1 MRAAV
6 AGDVESVKDGFAV
19 LPTGPGLG
27 ITVNEKALE
36 EYKER
41 GA

>member
-6 AGDVESVKDGFAV
+6 AGNIESVKDGFAV

-27 ITVNEKALE
+27 ITLSEKALE
-36 EYKER
+36 DYKER
-41 GA
+41 AA

>member
-6 AGDVESVKDGFAV
+6 AGAVETVKDGFAV

-27 ITVNEKALE
+27 ITVDEKALE

-41 GA
+41 AA